1 MSRPKGSLHR
11 QYGAV
16 PFRFDQDGFLE
27 VMLVTSRDTGRWI
40 VPKGWPIAKLKPRQV
55 AAREA
60 WEEAGL
66 KGRIVG
72 TKALGR
78 FRYMKAIE
86 DEQPI
91 ECELTLFALQVS
103 KQSKSWPER
112 RQRKTEW
119 FGVDAAIALASDPG
133 LRKILMDLPASLM
146 RMLSTAPIRT
156 LAAKPKRKSD
166 LASA

>member
-1 MSRPKGSLHR
+1 M
-11 QYGAV
+11 
-16 PFRFDQDGFLE
+16 
-27 VMLVTSRDTGRWI
+27 
-40 VPKGWPIAKLKPRQV
+40 
-55 AAREA
+55 
-60 WEEAGL
+60 